1 MKKSFL
7 LVLICCLFGF
17 AMASNGVPVQDAKKV
32 SANFLAAV
40 NPAKGITESDLFLQR
55 TVCDDENTPL
65 YYIFGIHKGGFV
77 MVSATE
83 SVSPILSYSFD
94 SEYNKDVYTYVEN
107 VYKMSLNDV
116 KNTPNAEAAQMWNHY
131 RNAANTRGIV
141 GTFVSQEVEPLT
153 TCTWNQGRFYNNHCP
168 IQPDAS
174 QSQNPSLD
182 CDAHVPA
189 GCVATAMSMVMDYYR
204 YPEYGVGGIS
214 YQPIHYTVNSA
225 NEITDTN
232 VYPRQTQNFN
242 VKHDYNLMPNDLN
255 AYTGEVAKLLW
266 HTGLSVRMDYGPT
279 GSGAQSSQ
287 ALESMK
293 NNWGYNRA
301 AQQILRNTGNYTT
314 SDNWIAD
321 LRIELDS
328 LRPIYYSASD
338 DHGGHAFLLDGY
350 QVVNTINSTTHYT
363 YEHVFDH
370 IDTTT
375 TFDEDSTPIYTY
387 DSIFVLV
394 PVDSNYV
401 YDTTAAVHFH
411 VNWGWGG
418 YNNAYFLLKGPGYL
432 DGYSKNEAA
441 FVGCYPAGNPAKVTE
456 GRVDVIGTAGTI
468 SDGAG
473 NQMYQPNTDRTW
485 MISAP
490 GATRYTI
497 KFARLQTEANADEV
511 IFYKNGDLNNVAG
524 RYSGNAVPSQF
535 SIIADSVLVRFVSNG
550 NDVTGRGFVFDF
562 KATVPDGY
570 CAEETN
576 LPLGSGTFTDKGSD
590 EFTGVYRPETFC
602 TWNIKGFTKVYL
614 SYPQIEL
621 GAGDFID
628 IFDITNEMKPNL
640 LARIDNYTWPS
651 EDVMTFGGNVRKLR
665 IRFISD
671 NYEEGNGFTM
681 TYETETGVEE
691 NNGLSNINIYPNPAT
706 SNLNVEL
713 NSENEGQ
720 LNFRIVDMM
729 GRTISTESVE
739 NFGGSLHHTINVSDL
754 AKGIYMLSIESKQ
767 GSSVKKFIVE

>member
-32 SANFLAAV
+32 SANYLAAL
-40 NPAKGITESDLFLQR
+40 NPEKGISESDLYLQR
-55 TVCDDENTPL
+55 TVCDEENTPL
-65 YYIFGIHKGGFV
+65 YYVFGIHKGGFV
-77 MVSATE
+77 MVSAME
-83 SVSPILSYSFD
+83 SVSPVLSYSFEN
-94 SEYNKDVYTYVEN
+94 EYNKDVHIYAEN
-107 VYKMSLNDV
+107 VYTAALKDAKGTVN
-116 KNTPNAEAAQMWNHY
+116 EAAAKQWEHY
-131 RNAANTRGIV
+131 RNATVTRGVV
-141 GTFVSQEVEPLT
+141 GTFVTAEVAPLT

-174 QSQNPSLD
+174 QSQHQLD

-204 YPEYGVGGIS
+204 YPEYGVGGVS

-225 NEITDTN
+225 NVITDTT
-232 VYPRQTQNFN
+232 VYPRQTQSFN
-242 VKHDYNLMPNDLN
+242 VKHDYNLMTDNLVDYN
-255 AYTGEVAKLLW
+255 GEVAKLMW
-266 HTGLSVRMDYGPT
+266 HNGLSVLMDYGPT
-279 GSGAQSSQ
+279 GSGAQSSA

-293 NNWGYNRA
+293 NNWGYNRT
-301 AQQILRNTGNYTT
+301 AQQIVRNTGNYT
-314 SDNWIAD
+314 SSEVWIAD

-338 DHGGHAFLLDGY
+338 DHGGHAFVLDGY
-350 QVVNTINSTTHYT
+350 QVVNTVNASTHYT
-363 YEHVFDH
+363 YGNVFDH
-370 IDTTT
+370 IEIDTTY
-375 TFDEDSTPIYTY
+375 DEDSTPSYFY
-387 DSIFVLV
+387 DSVFVFV
-394 PVDSNYV
+394 PVDSNVV
-401 YDTTAAVHFH
+401 YDTTADVMFH

-418 YNNAYFLLKGPGYL
+418 DLNGYFTLKGGNHL
-432 DGYSKNEAA
+432 DGYTNNEAA
-441 FVGCYPAGNPAKVTE
+441 FVGCYPAGNPAKTTE
-456 GRVDVIGTAGTI
+456 GLVNVVGTAGSI

-473 NQMYQPNTDRTW
+473 NQMYLPNTDKSW

-490 GATRYTI
+490 GANRYTI
-497 KFARLQTEANADEV
+497 KFARIQTEADADEV
-511 IFYKNGDLNNVAG
+511 IFYKNGDMNNVAG
-524 RYSGNAVPSQF
+524 RYSGNTVPAQL
-535 SIIADSVLVRFVSNG
+535 SINADSVLVRFVSNG
-550 NDVTGRGFVFDF
+550 NDVTGRGFLFNF
-562 KATVPDGY
+562 TANVPAGY

-576 LPLGSGTFTDKGSD
+576 LPLGSGTFTDKGDSQI
-590 EFTGVYRPETFC
+590 EGVYRPETYC
-602 TWNIKGFTKVYL
+602 TWNIKGFSKIYL

-628 IFDITNEMKPNL
+628 IFDITNEIKPNL
-640 LARIDNYTWPS
+640 IARIDNYNWPA
-651 EDVMTFGGNVRKLR
+651 EDVMTFGNGIRKLR

-691 NNGLSNINIYPNPAT
+691 HNGLSNIVVYPNPAT

-729 GRTISTESVE
+729 GRTISNESVE
-739 NFGGSLHHTINVSDL
+739 NYGGSLHHTINVSNL
-754 AKGIYMLSIESKQ
+754 AKGIYMLRIESEQ
-767 GSSVKKFIVE
+767 GNSVKKFVVE